1 VGRCD
6 DGYDE
11 TMPCQCNDK
20 CEQYNNCCAD
30 KEEVC
35 GHDGTVTDDD
45 LKSIS
50 EELVKLDDNNA
61 GSMIQTN
68 PQGKTNSGSRED
80 HAPEPFFTSIDD
92 QAWSLPTIEALLTLL
107 DNYDTDVKHKEDHT
121 AEEQAEENSFL
132 SLAMETR
139 VMKKAYEFCL
149 DKGIFSGSIDDFK
162 SYINT
167 LWFGLY
173 DRGGSGAGSSGFEHV
188 FIGEIK
194 NGEVSGFHDW
204 INFYQQEKTNAIN
217 YLGYLDQANF
227 NEYGS
232 GISDVF
238 TWNGD
243 LKKYGSMFVGTSPEL
258 VMALDTICFLARRNG
273 VCPMSLSGSPI
284 YITTY
289 DFDGKDLIGTAYP
302 DWESP

>member
-1 VGRCD
+1 MPHANTMMLVLDTTIVVMIMKNCALEVVLVD
-6 DGYDE
+6 ANGYDE

-107 DNYDTDVKHKEDHT
+107 DNYDTDVRHKEDHT
-121 AEEQAEENSFL
+121 SEEQAEENSFL

-139 VMKKAYEFCL
+139 VMKKAYEFCF
-149 DKGIFSGSIDDFK
+149 DKGI
-162 SYINT
+162 
-167 LWFGLY
+167 
-173 DRGGSGAGSSGFEHV
+173 
-188 FIGEIK
+188 
-194 NGEVSGFHDW
+194 
-204 INFYQQEKTNAIN
+204 
-217 YLGYLDQANF
+217 
-227 NEYGS
+227 
-232 GISDVF
+232 
-238 TWNGD
+238 
-243 LKKYGSMFVGTSPEL
+243 
-258 VMALDTICFLARRNG
+258 
-273 VCPMSLSGSPI
+273 
-284 YITTY
+284 
-289 DFDGKDLIGTAYP
+289 
-302 DWESP
+302 